1 MKDKLSYRFCFERGI
16 CMICKKCGENLP
28 NNARECFTCGAKV
41 RREVAVEPDVKTAT
55 KPAVAVVKPP
65 RPSGEVLKE
74 VFSSS
79 SYLILCVF
87 VTLGLIATIAINI
100 LMPIIAKSLDID
112 SSADFTDSIIG
123 IAVRLLLTVLVWMV
137 YFRSK
142 SMKNPT
148 GTDFIKIFKIMH
160 VYAIVS
166 LVASVVDAAISLV
179 AMFVTLFSVSGL
191 VSVVV
196 GLVIAMLPNYATYQL
211 TRSLVNSCEKGRML
225 LEGVVVLRVY
235 AIISAVITIALTA
248 LFALGAI
255 VAEPIVFIFAGAFLV
270 NALLSLRAHN
280 FLYLLQHKSK
290 Y

>member
-1 MKDKLSYRFCFERGI
+1 
-16 CMICKKCGENLP
+16 MICKKCGENLP

-41 RREVAVEPDVKTAT
+41 RREVAVEPELKTAP
-55 KPAVAVVKPP
+55 KFVKPP
-65 RPSGEVLKE
+65 RPSGEVIKE

-100 LMPIIAKSLDID
+100 LMPIIEKSLGID
-112 SSADFTDSIIG
+112 SSADITNNIIG
-123 IAVRLLLTVLVWMV
+123 IVVRLLLTVLVWAV
-137 YFRSK
+137 YLRSK
-142 SMKNPT
+142 SMEKPT
-148 GTDFIKIFKIMH
+148 GADFIKIFKIMH
-160 VYAIVS
+160 VYAIVN

-191 VSVVV
+191 ISVIV

-225 LEGVVVLRVY
+225 LEGVMVLRVY
-235 AIISAVITIALTA
+235 AIISAVFTIALTA
-248 LFALGAI
+248 LLALGAI
-255 VAEPIVFIFAGAFLV
+255 VSEPIVFILAVVFLV
-270 NALLSLRAHN
+270 YALFSLRAHN
-280 FLYLLQHKSK
+280 FLYLLQDKSK